1 MFQKRNIKIL
11 IWCIVGAFLIDQISK
26 FLIVNTI
33 TPFEPPM
40 NVIGTLLRF
49 KLTYNPFG
57 VFSISFGPN
66 ILYYILSLIGVIFL
80 IYVGLTLN
88 DRTSVVVFGLII
100 GGALGN
106 MFDRLR
112 LDYVIDF
119 IDMGLG
125 TMRWFTYN
133 FADAFITVGAL
144 FLLVRE
150 LFFKKKK
157 PSLTS
162 QTTSRI

>member
-1 MFQKRNIKIL
+1 MFQKKNTKIL
-11 IWCIVGAFLIDQISK
+11 IWCVVGSFLIDQVSK
-26 FLIVNTI
+26 FLIVNTM
-33 TPFEPPM
+33 TPFDPPM
-40 NVIGTLLRF
+40 NVVGTLLRF

-66 ILYYILSLIGVIFL
+66 ILYYILSIVGVIFL
-80 IYVGLTLN
+80 VYVGLTLK

-119 IDMGLG
+119 IDMGFGNL
-125 TMRWFTYN
+125 RWFTYN
-133 FADAFITVGAL
+133 CADAFITVGAL

-150 LFFKKKK
+150 LFFKKK
-157 PSLTS
+157 PSPTP
-162 QTTSRI
+162 QTTSHK